1 MSNILGSHG
10 FFESWK
16 NRNIILITKNPEILP
31 DEVTSRIERR
41 SWKISLVTSDVKKA
55 FNSIAELKASML
67 IFDSSPDL
75 PASVLLRA
83 QLNDPLAFT
92 TPTLVLCD
100 EHTPEKNHF
109 KEIGVPE
116 LVDKPLNPTKFI
128 DGLEWLL
135 RKWSTGDFV
144 RLRKARDS
152 FIEGKSLEGAKLLG
166 SLINKVDIIPVVIPS
181 FCYFLKDTAENTVIE
196 KMLLGAVKSYPRN
209 LGIIFSTVDFYIR
222 MAMPAM
228 AQKVIEAIRK
238 HHGNIMISYPD
249 QIQAHILMNE
259 LEECIPL
266 LEHMYQSDFMPAFAK
281 STLAKC
287 YLSEGMTK
295 HFKMLFMDQPL
306 ISTQYEK
313 DWGMLE

>member
-16 NRNIILITKNPEILP
+16 NRNIIIISKDPLVLTEEIKAR
-31 DEVTSRIERR
+31 VKRR
-41 SWKISLVTSDVKKA
+41 SWNVCLITSDVKKA
-55 FNSIAELKASML
+55 FRSIKETKASML
-67 IFDSSPDL
+67 IFDGSPDL

-100 EHTPEKNHF
+100 EHTVEKNHL

-128 DGLEWLL
+128 DALEWLL

-144 RLRKARDS
+144 KLRQARNL
-152 FIEGKSLEGAKLLG
+152 FLENRNLEAAKKLG
-166 SLINKVDIIPVVIPS
+166 SLINQVDIIPVVIPS
-181 FCYFLKDTAENTVIE
+181 FCYFLSENAENTVIE
-196 KMLLGAVKSYPRN
+196 KMLLGAVKAYPRN

-222 MAMPAM
+222 MAMPMM
-228 AQKVIEAIRK
+228 AIKILEAIKK
-238 HHGNIMISYPD
+238 HHGNIMIAFPD
-249 QIQAHILMNE
+249 HIQANILMNK
-259 LEECIPL
+259 LEDCIPL
-266 LEHMYQSDFMPAFAK
+266 LEMMYTSNFMPAFAR

-287 YLSEGMTK
+287 YLAEGMK
-295 HFKMLFMDQPL
+295 QKFKTLYMDQPV
-306 ISTQYEK
+306 ITAQFEK
-313 DWGMLE
+313 EWGMTE

>member
-10 FFESWK
+10 FFESWQ
-16 NRNIILITKNPEILP
+16 NRNIIIITKDTEVLTDEIKAR
-31 DEVTSRIERR
+31 VKRR
-41 SWKISLVTSDVKKA
+41 SWDIALITSDVKRA
-55 FNSIAELKASML
+55 FDSIKELKVSML

-83 QLNDPLAFT
+83 QLNDPLAFA

-100 EHTPEKNHF
+100 EHTPEKNYF

-135 RKWSTGDFV
+135 RKWSTGEFV
-144 RLRKARDS
+144 KLRAARNL
-152 FIEGKSLEGAKLLG
+152 FLENNSLEGAKQLG
-166 SLINKVDIIPVVIPS
+166 TLINKVDIIPIVIPS
-181 FCYFLKDTAENTVIE
+181 FCYFLKDSAENTVIE
-196 KMLLGAVKSYPRN
+196 KMLLGAVKAYPRN

-228 AQKVIEAIRK
+228 AKKLLEAIKK
-238 HHGNIMISYPD
+238 HHGNIMIAYPD
-249 QIQAHILMNE
+249 QIQAYILMND
-259 LEECIPL
+259 LGSCIPL
-266 LEHMYQSDFMPAFAK
+266 LEAMYTSNFMPAFAR

-287 YLSEGMTK
+287 YLAEGMTK
-295 HFKMLFMDQPL
+295 KFKMLYIDQPL
-306 ISTQYEK
+306 VSTQFQEE
-313 DWGMLE
+313 WGLTE

>member
-1 MSNILGSHG
+1 
-10 FFESWK
+10 
-16 NRNIILITKNPEILP
+16 
-31 DEVTSRIERR
+31 
-41 SWKISLVTSDVKKA
+41 
-55 FNSIAELKASML
+55 
-67 IFDSSPDL
+67 
-75 PASVLLRA
+75 
-83 QLNDPLAFT
+83 
-92 TPTLVLCD
+92 
-100 EHTPEKNHF
+100 
-109 KEIGVPE
+109 
-116 LVDKPLNPTKFI
+116 
-128 DGLEWLL
+128 
-135 RKWSTGDFV
+135 
-144 RLRKARDS
+144 
-152 FIEGKSLEGAKLLG
+152 
-166 SLINKVDIIPVVIPS
+166 
-181 FCYFLKDTAENTVIE
+181 
-196 KMLLGAVKSYPRN
+196 
-209 LGIIFSTVDFYIR
+209 